1 MFPLLGATHR
11 LLLLHMDKRFI
22 WNNETKKRINE
33 LEIGYNI
40 TPGLHINEAFRYR
53 VEKCMNTTYGELT
66 QPFIKATLS
75 KNNTSVL
82 SLITFNV
89 TTAENPKKIKVL
101 RCVIYAIIK
110 GYVCID
116 FLDS

>member
-1 MFPLLGATHR
+1 MISFGNKKKKERYRWNYCHYMPMFPLLGATHR

-75 KNNTSVL
+75 K
-82 SLITFNV
+82 
-89 TTAENPKKIKVL
+89 
-101 RCVIYAIIK
+101 Y
-110 GYVCID
+110 
-116 FLDS
+116 